1 MSLTIRSPIPLGL
14 KNVQRTNPEPIQ
26 QPTTSSI
33 TLTAVEQQLFEGR
46 VTEIDIPEAI
56 YWSRKFVT
64 IPRSELPY
72 LVTQELERIESSD
85 RSLSNLQVEED
96 WDAEE
101 ASLPAQRLADSNVAA
116 ESFPAD
122 ENNWFSAQKANS
134 DEYLELDIP
143 FEKIEIVDTKSIFQ
157 KFMQEIRLEVSPA
170 VFFICHL
177 NLVY

>member
-1 MSLTIRSPIPLGL
+1 MFISGKDNWRDLVHQKAKDDIHLQGLLFKYLT
-14 KNVQRTNPEPIQ
+14 
-26 QPTTSSI
+26 
-33 TLTAVEQQLFEGR
+33 EGR

-56 YWSRKFVT
+56 YWSRQFVT
-64 IPRSELPY
+64 IPRLELPY

-122 ENNWFSAQKANS
+122 ENYWFSAQEANS

-143 FEKIEIVDTKSIFQ
+143 FEKIEIVDTKSMFQ
-157 KFMQEIRLEVSPA
+157 NFMQEIRLEVSPA
-170 VFFICHL
+170 LFFNWPLKFSLLKIRI
-177 NLVY
+177 NRD